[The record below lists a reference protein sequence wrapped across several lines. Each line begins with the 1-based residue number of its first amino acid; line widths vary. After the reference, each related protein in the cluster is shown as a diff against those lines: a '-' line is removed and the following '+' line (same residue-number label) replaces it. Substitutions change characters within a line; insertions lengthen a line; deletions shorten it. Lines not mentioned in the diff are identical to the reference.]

1 MTKHYFLVDVET
13 TGTSYTDA
21 AVNETALLLEFSYI
35 LLDET
40 FNEVHRGSYITGYL
54 HELNIFANG
63 YVREMHRNS
72 GLEEALNNRVQYHN
86 ALSNV
91 SYAEK
96 EVLNKLNELKIEK
109 LVPMG
114 NNVQFDV
121 EFVRRYMP
129 KLFSLFNYSFL
140 DVSAMRK
147 CLGTL
152 NEDIPNLIYKHK
164 GNNHRSMKDC
174 EECLKE
180 FKVIQT
186 LISIGVENIYSNEY
200 LETIIELGFKDE

>member
-1 MTKHYFLVDVET
+1 MGLGDNMDKAKEYEVPTYFDNMEIVC
-13 TGTSYTDA
+13 
-21 AVNETALLLEFSYI
+21 
-35 LLDET
+35 
-40 FNEVHRGSYITGYL
+40 R
-54 HELNIFANG
+54 
-63 YVREMHRNS
+63 
-72 GLEEALNNRVQYHN
+72 
-86 ALSNV
+86 
-91 SYAEK
+91 
-96 EVLNKLNELKIEK
+96 
-109 LVPMG
+109 
-114 NNVQFDV
+114 
-121 EFVRRYMP
+121 
-129 KLFSLFNYSFL
+129 KLFSVFNYSFL

-152 NEDIPNLIYKHK
+152 NEGIPKLIYKHK

>member
-1 MTKHYFLVDVET
+1 MTKYYFLVDVEA
-13 TGTSYTDA
+13 TGVPYTDG
-21 AVNETALLLEFSYI
+21 VINETALLLEFSYI

-40 FNEVHRGSYITGYL
+40 FTEVHRGSYITGYL
-54 HELNIFANG
+54 YELNAFANDF
-63 YVREMHRNS
+63 VREMHRNS
-72 GLEEALNNRVQYHN
+72 GLEEALKNRVQYHN

-91 SYAEK
+91 SYAESETLK
-96 EVLNKLNELKIEK
+96 KLNELGIEK

-129 KLFSLFNYSFL
+129 KLFSMFNYSFL

-152 NEDIPNLIYKHK
+152 NEDVPKLIYKYK
-164 GNNHRSMKDC
+164 GNNHMGMKDC

-200 LETIIELGFKDE
+200 LETIIELGFKGE